1 VTTSRLRLGAEL
13 LGPLALVGLVAVVAS
28 QLSTSD
34 QTDAI
39 NVLVTATIVVGL
51 YVFIGNSGV
60 ISFGQISFVA
70 VGAFA
75 AGIYTTPDTTRQTT
89 MPDLFG
95 LLGRPVLTN
104 LESILLAAGIGA
116 LFALIVGL
124 ALMRLS
130 GLAAGIATFA
140 VLEIT
145 YNILAN
151 WGKIGPGPTTLA
163 SVPVT
168 TGVGQATI
176 GCAVAVAIAFAYQQT
191 RSCRLLR
198 ASRADALAARGI
210 GVSIVRHRL
219 GAFVISGTICGF
231 AGALYVH
238 ELGSINVTEVY
249 LALTF
254 STLAMLVVGGS
265 QSLWGATLGGVLL
278 GILSSFLSNAENGT
292 TVFGLS
298 FTLPNGLSSIIFAVL
313 FVGALMLFP
322 RGLARNREFLAGVLR
337 ERPPSVGLAV
347 GGAAPGGAAAGTAA
361 GGATGGTSQPSSPPP
376 PSPPPPPPPPAPLA
390 PPPPAPATAVHD
402 QEP

>member
-1 VTTSRLRLGAEL
+1 MTRSRLRLAAEL
-13 LGPLALVGLVAVVAS
+13 LGPLALVGVVALVAAH
-28 QLSTSD
+28 LSTSD

-39 NVLVTATIVVGL
+39 SVLVTATIVVGL

-60 ISFGQISFVA
+60 ISFGQISFAA

-75 AGIYTTPDTTRQTT
+75 AGIYTTPVSTRKTT

-95 LLGRPVLTN
+95 FLGRPVLTN
-104 LESILLAAGIGA
+104 LESLLVAAGLGA
-116 LFALIVGL
+116 LFALLVGL

-151 WGKIGPGPTTLA
+151 WEKIGPGPTTLA

-176 GCAVAVAIAFAYQQT
+176 GCAVAVVVAFAYQRS

-219 GAFVISGTICGF
+219 GAFVLSGAICGF

-238 ELGSINVTEVY
+238 SLGSINVTEVY

-265 QSLWGATLGGVLL
+265 QSLWGATLGGILL
-278 GILSSFLSNAENGT
+278 GILSSFLTNAENGT
-292 TVFGLS
+292 TVLGLS
-298 FTLPNGLSSIIFAVL
+298 FTLPNGLSSIIFAIL

-322 RGLARNREFLAGVLR
+322 RGLTRNREFLAKALG
-337 ERPPSVGLAV
+337 ERPDGAGVVLGGGGGPGDGSVAG
-347 GGAAPGGAAAGTAA
+347 GGADGTAA
-361 GGATGGTSQPSSPPP
+361 AATT
-376 PSPPPPPPPPAPLA
+376 AHV
-390 PPPPAPATAVHD
+390 TAVA
-402 QEP
+402 EPEP

>member
-1 VTTSRLRLGAEL
+1 VTRSALRLAAEL
-13 LGPLALVGLVAVVAS
+13 LGPLALVGLVALVAAH
-28 QLSTSD
+28 LSTSD

-39 NVLVTATIVVGL
+39 NVLVIATIVIGL

-60 ISFGQISFVA
+60 ISFGQISFTA

-75 AGIYTTPDTTRQTT
+75 AGIYTTPVTTRQTT
-89 MPDLFG
+89 MPHLFG
-95 LLGRPVLTN
+95 ILARPVLTN
-104 LESILLAAGIGA
+104 AESILLAAGLGA
-116 LFALIVGL
+116 LFALLVGL
-124 ALMRLS
+124 VLMRLS

-145 YNILAN
+145 YDILAN
-151 WGKIGPGPTTLA
+151 WDKIGPGPTTLA

-176 GCAVAVAIAFAYQQT
+176 GCAAAVVIAFAYQ
-191 RSCRLLR
+191 RSRSSRLLR

-219 GAFVISGTICGF
+219 GAFVLSGAICGF

-238 ELGSINVTEVY
+238 ALGSINVTEVY
-249 LALTF
+249 LTLTF

-265 QSLWGATLGGVLL
+265 QSLWGATLGGIVL
-278 GILSSFLSNAENGT
+278 GILSSFLGNAVNGT

-298 FTLPNGLSSIIFAVL
+298 FTLPNGLNTIIFAIL

-322 RGLARNREFLAGVLR
+322 SGLTRNREFLAKWLG
-337 ERPPSVGLAV
+337 ERPPRSGAAL
-347 GGAAPGGAAAGTAA
+347 GGSRRPRSLVPAPGGSAGTPETAA
-361 GGATGGTSQPSSPPP
+361 EPH
-376 PSPPPPPPPPAPLA
+376 
-390 PPPPAPATAVHD
+390 ATAVA
-402 QEP
+402 EPKP

>member
-1 VTTSRLRLGAEL
+1 MTVLSSGKDGVMTAGTTQGGAWRTRARLRLGVEL
-13 LGPLALVGLVAVVAS
+13 LGPLGLVGIVALVGS
-28 QLSTSD
+28 QLSTAD

-39 NVLVTATIVVGL
+39 NILVVATIVIGL

-60 ISFGQISFVA
+60 ISFGQVSFVA

-75 AGIYTTPDTTRQTT
+75 AGIYTTPVGTRHTT

-95 LLGRPVLTN
+95 ILAIPTLTN
-104 LESILLAAGIGA
+104 VESLLLAAGLGA
-116 LFALIVGL
+116 VFALVVGL

-151 WGKIGPGPTTLA
+151 WEKIGPGPTTLA

-168 TGVGQATI
+168 TGIGQAVI
-176 GCAVAVAIAFAYQQT
+176 GCAAAILLAFGYQRT

-210 GVSIVRHRL
+210 GVSIFRHRL
-219 GAFVISGTICGF
+219 VAFVISGAICGF

-238 ELGSINVTEVY
+238 ELGSITVTEVY

-254 STLAMLVVGGS
+254 STLTMLVVGGS
-265 QSLWGATLGGVLL
+265 QSLWGATLGGTLL
-278 GILSSFLSNAENGT
+278 GVLFSFLSNAENGT

-298 FTLPNGLSSIIFAVL
+298 FTLPNGLNTIIFAVL
-313 FVGALMLFP
+313 FVGALMLAP
-322 RGLARNREFLAGVLR
+322 RGLTRNREFLAGVLR
-337 ERPPSVGLAV
+337 ERPMSA
-347 GGAAPGGAAAGTAA
+347 
-361 GGATGGTSQPSSPPP
+361 SRRPPP
-376 PSPPPPPPPPAPLA
+376 QAPTPHATTPAR
-390 PPPPAPATAVHD
+390 PAEPAR
-402 QEP
+402 

>member
-1 VTTSRLRLGAEL
+1 MTRSRLRLAAEL
-13 LGPLALVGLVAVVAS
+13 LGPLALVGVVALVAAH
-28 QLSTSD
+28 LSTSD

-60 ISFGQISFVA
+60 ISFGQISFAA

-75 AGIYTTPDTTRQTT
+75 AGIYTTPVSTRQTT

-95 LLGRPVLTN
+95 FLGRPVLTN
-104 LESILLAAGIGA
+104 LESLLLAAGLGA
-116 LFALIVGL
+116 LFALLVGL

-151 WGKIGPGPTTLA
+151 WEKIGPGPTTLA

-176 GCAVAVAIAFAYQQT
+176 GCAVAVVVAFAYQRS

-219 GAFVISGTICGF
+219 GAFVLSGAICGF

-238 ELGSINVTEVY
+238 SLGSINVTEVY

-265 QSLWGATLGGVLL
+265 QSLWGATLGGILL
-278 GILSSFLSNAENGT
+278 GILSSFLTNAENGT

-298 FTLPNGLSSIIFAVL
+298 FTLPNGLSSIIFAIL

-322 RGLARNREFLAGVLR
+322 RGLTRNREFLAKALG
-337 ERPPSVGLAV
+337 ERPARVGVVLGSGGKPGDGSVTGD
-347 GGAAPGGAAAGTAA
+347 GSDGTPAAATTAHV
-361 GGATGGTSQPSSPPP
+361 
-376 PSPPPPPPPPAPLA
+376 
-390 PPPPAPATAVHD
+390 TAVAD
-402 QEP
+402 PEP

>member
-1 VTTSRLRLGAEL
+1 MNRSGMRHVVEL
-13 LGPLALVGLVAVVAS
+13 VGPLALVGLVALVGS
-28 QLSTSD
+28 RLSTSD

-39 NVLVTATIVVGL
+39 SVLVTATIVVGL

-60 ISFGQISFVA
+60 VSFGQISFVA

-75 AGIYTTPDTTRQTT
+75 AGIYTTPVSTRHTT

-95 LLGRPVLTN
+95 FLGRPVLTN
-104 LESILLAAGIGA
+104 VESILLAAGIGA
-116 LFALIVGL
+116 LFALVVGL

-151 WGKIGPGPTTLA
+151 WSKIGPGPTTLA

-168 TGVGQATI
+168 TGIGQATI
-176 GCAVAVAIAFAYQQT
+176 GCAAAVVIAYAYQRS

-219 GAFVISGTICGF
+219 GAFVLSGAICGF

-238 ELGSINVTEVY
+238 ALGSINVTEVY

-265 QSLWGATLGGVLL
+265 QSLWGATVGGILL
-278 GILSSFLSNAENGT
+278 GILSSFLTNAENGT

-298 FTLPNGLSSIIFAVL
+298 FTLPSGSSSIIFAIL

-322 RGLARNREFLAGVLR
+322 QGLTRNREFLAKTLG
-337 ERPPSVGLAV
+337 ERP
-347 GGAAPGGAAAGTAA
+347 AAPGAARGSDGPARAMGTGGHERAEPAAATTERAA
-361 GGATGGTSQPSSPPP
+361 VTR
-376 PSPPPPPPPPAPLA
+376 
-390 PPPPAPATAVHD
+390 H
-402 QEP
+402 EP

>member
-1 VTTSRLRLGAEL
+1 MTRARLRLVAEL
-13 LGPLALVGLVAVVAS
+13 LGPLTLVGLVALVAAH
-28 QLSTSD
+28 LSTSD

-39 NVLVTATIVVGL
+39 NVLVIATIVVGL

-60 ISFGQISFVA
+60 ISFGQISFAA

-75 AGIYTTPDTTRQTT
+75 AGIYTTPVNTRQTT
-89 MPDLFG
+89 MPHLFG
-95 LLGRPVLTN
+95 ILARPVLTN
-104 LESILLAAGIGA
+104 VESILLAAGIGA
-116 LFALIVGL
+116 LFALVVGL

-140 VLEIT
+140 VLEVT

-163 SVPVT
+163 SVSVT
-168 TGVGQATI
+168 TGVAQATI
-176 GCAVAVAIAFAYQQT
+176 GCALAVVVAFAYQRT

-219 GAFVISGTICGF
+219 GAFVISGAICGF

-238 ELGSINVTEVY
+238 ALGSINVTELY
-249 LALTF
+249 LTLTF

-265 QSLWGATLGGVLL
+265 QSLWGATLGGIVL
-278 GILSSFLSNAENGT
+278 GILSSFLTNAENGT
-292 TVFGLS
+292 TVFGFS

-313 FVGALMLFP
+313 FVGALMVFP
-322 RGLARNREFLAGVLR
+322 RGLARNREFLAKWLG
-337 ERPPSVGLAV
+337 ERPPRPGIEAGEHVRPGSGATAASRPDGASVTTARSH
-347 GGAAPGGAAAGTAA
+347 AAA
-361 GGATGGTSQPSSPPP
+361 S
-376 PSPPPPPPPPAPLA
+376 
-390 PPPPAPATAVHD
+390 
-402 QEP
+402 EPKP

>member
-1 VTTSRLRLGAEL
+1 MRRSTLRLAAEL
-13 LGPLALVGLVAVVAS
+13 LGPLALVGLVALVAA

-39 NVLVTATIVVGL
+39 NVLVIATIVIGL

-60 ISFGQISFVA
+60 ISFGQISFAA

-75 AGIYTTPDTTRQTT
+75 AGIYTTPVTTRQTT
-89 MPDLFG
+89 MPHLFG
-95 LLGRPVLTN
+95 VLARPVLTN
-104 LESILLAAGIGA
+104 VESILLAAGLGA
-116 LFALIVGL
+116 LFALLVGL

-151 WGKIGPGPTTLA
+151 WDKIGPGPTTLA

-168 TGVGQATI
+168 TGVGQATV
-176 GCAVAVAIAFAYQQT
+176 GCAAAVVLAFVYQ
-191 RSCRLLR
+191 RSRSSRLLR

-219 GAFVISGTICGF
+219 GAFVLSGAICGF

-238 ELGSINVTEVY
+238 ALGSINVTEVY
-249 LALTF
+249 LTLTF

-265 QSLWGATLGGVLL
+265 QSLWGATLGGIVL
-278 GILSSFLSNAENGT
+278 GILSSFLTNAENGT

-298 FTLPNGLSSIIFAVL
+298 FTLPNGLNTIIFAIL

-322 RGLARNREFLAGVLR
+322 RGLTRNREFLGKWLG
-337 ERPPSVGLAV
+337 ERPSRSGTAL
-347 GGAAPGGAAAGTAA
+347 GGRGGPQHSGPAASGHPGAHEGSARTHAAATA
-361 GGATGGTSQPSSPPP
+361 
-376 PSPPPPPPPPAPLA
+376 
-390 PPPPAPATAVHD
+390 
-402 QEP
+402 EPKP

>member
-1 VTTSRLRLGAEL
+1 MTRSTLRLAAEL
-13 LGPLALVGLVAVVAS
+13 LGPLALVGLVALVAA

-39 NVLVTATIVVGL
+39 NVLVIATIVIGL

-60 ISFGQISFVA
+60 ISFGQVSFAA

-75 AGIYTTPDTTRQTT
+75 AGIYTTPLTTRQTT
-89 MPDLFG
+89 MPHLFG
-95 LLGRPVLTN
+95 ILARPELTN
-104 LESILLAAGIGA
+104 VESILLAAGLGA
-116 LFALIVGL
+116 LFSLLVGL

-151 WGKIGPGPTTLA
+151 WDKIGPGPTTLA

-168 TGVGQATI
+168 TGVAQATI
-176 GCAVAVAIAFAYQQT
+176 GCAVAVVIAFAYQ
-191 RSCRLLR
+191 RSRSSRLLR

-219 GAFVISGTICGF
+219 GAFVVSGAICGF

-238 ELGSINVTEVY
+238 SLGSINVTEVY
-249 LALTF
+249 LTLTF

-265 QSLWGATLGGVLL
+265 QSLWGATLGGIVL
-278 GILSSFLSNAENGT
+278 GILSSFLTNAENGT
-292 TVFGLS
+292 TVFGFS
-298 FTLPNGLSSIIFAVL
+298 FTLPNGLNSIIFAVL

-322 RGLARNREFLAGVLR
+322 RGLARNREFLAKWLG
-337 ERPPSVGLAV
+337 ERPPRY
-347 GGAAPGGAAAGTAA
+347 GAALGGPGGPGAVAPAAAGHA
-361 GGATGGTSQPSSPPP
+361 GE
-376 PSPPPPPPPPAPLA
+376 
-390 PPPPAPATAVHD
+390 PATAARSHATAAA
-402 QEP
+402 EPKP

>member
-1 VTTSRLRLGAEL
+1 MSRSTLRLAAEL
-13 LGPLALVGLVAVVAS
+13 AGPLALVGAVALVAS
-28 QLSTSD
+28 NLSTSD

-39 NVLVTATIVVGL
+39 NVLVTVTIVIGL

-75 AGIYTTPDTTRQTT
+75 AGILTTPVTTRQTT

-95 LLGRPVLTN
+95 FLARPELTN
-104 LESILLAAGIGA
+104 VESILLAAALGS

-151 WGKIGPGPTTLA
+151 WAKIGPGPTTLA

-168 TGVGQATI
+168 TGVAQATV
-176 GCAVAVAIAFAYQQT
+176 GCAVAVLAAFAYQRS

-219 GAFVISGTICGF
+219 GAFVLSGAICGL

-292 TVFGLS
+292 TLFGFT
-298 FTLPNGLSSIIFAVL
+298 FTLPNGLSSIIFAIL

-322 RGLARNREFLAGVLR
+322 RGLTRNREFLAKMLGERSAQRGVP
-337 ERPPSVGLAV
+337 EGAPITSSD
-347 GGAAPGGAAAGTAA
+347 GGSPGKAPDGASAPAPAARAAAGA
-361 GGATGGTSQPSSPPP
+361 
-376 PSPPPPPPPPAPLA
+376 
-390 PPPPAPATAVHD
+390 
-402 QEP
+402 EPEH

>member
-1 VTTSRLRLGAEL
+1 MTRSTLRLAAEL
-13 LGPLALVGLVAVVAS
+13 LGPLAVVGLVALVAAH
-28 QLSTSD
+28 LSTSD

-39 NVLVTATIVVGL
+39 NVLVIATIVIGL

-60 ISFGQISFVA
+60 ISFGQISFAA

-75 AGIYTTPDTTRQTT
+75 AGIYTTPVTTRQTT
-89 MPDLFG
+89 MPHLFG
-95 LLGRPVLTN
+95 ILARPVLTN
-104 LESILLAAGIGA
+104 VESILLAAGLGA
-116 LFALIVGL
+116 LFALVVGL

-151 WGKIGPGPTTLA
+151 WDKIGPGPTTLA

-168 TGVGQATI
+168 TGVGQATV
-176 GCAVAVAIAFAYQQT
+176 GCAAAVVIAFVYQ
-191 RSCRLLR
+191 RSRSSRLLR

-219 GAFVISGTICGF
+219 GAFVLSGAICGL

-238 ELGSINVTEVY
+238 ALGSINVTEVY
-249 LALTF
+249 LTLTF

-265 QSLWGATLGGVLL
+265 QSLWGATLGGIVL
-278 GILSSFLSNAENGT
+278 GILSSFLTNAENGT

-298 FTLPNGLSSIIFAVL
+298 FTLPNGLNSIIFAVL

-322 RGLARNREFLAGVLR
+322 RGLTRNREFLAKWLG
-337 ERPPSVGLAV
+337 ERPSRS
-347 GGAAPGGAAAGTAA
+347 GAALSGPEGPGGVAPAAAGHAGAPETAA
-361 GGATGGTSQPSSPPP
+361 RSHATTV
-376 PSPPPPPPPPAPLA
+376 A
-390 PPPPAPATAVHD
+390 
-402 QEP
+402 EPKP

>member
-1 VTTSRLRLGAEL
+1 MTRSRLRLAAEL
-13 LGPLALVGLVAVVAS
+13 LGPLALVGVVALVAAR
-28 QLSTSD
+28 LSTSD

-39 NVLVTATIVVGL
+39 SVLVTATIVIGL

-60 ISFGQISFVA
+60 ISFGQISFAA

-75 AGIYTTPDTTRQTT
+75 AGIYTTPVSTRQTT

-95 LLGRPVLTN
+95 FLGRPVLTN
-104 LESILLAAGIGA
+104 LESLLLAAGLGA
-116 LFALIVGL
+116 LFALLVGL

-151 WGKIGPGPTTLA
+151 WEKIGPGPTTLA

-176 GCAVAVAIAFAYQQT
+176 GCAVAVVVAFAYQRS

-219 GAFVISGTICGF
+219 GAFVLSGAICGF

-238 ELGSINVTEVY
+238 SLGSINVTEVY

-278 GILSSFLSNAENGT
+278 GILSSFLTNAENGT

-298 FTLPNGLSSIIFAVL
+298 FTLPNGLSSIIFAIL

-322 RGLARNREFLAGVLR
+322 RGLTRNREFLAKALG
-337 ERPPSVGLAV
+337 ERPAGAGVVLGGGKGPGGGSVAG
-347 GGAAPGGAAAGTAA
+347 GGADGAPAAATTAH
-361 GGATGGTSQPSSPPP
+361 
-376 PSPPPPPPPPAPLA
+376 
-390 PPPPAPATAVHD
+390 ATAVA
-402 QEP
+402 EPEA

>member
-1 VTTSRLRLGAEL
+1 VKRSRLRLAAEL
-13 LGPLALVGLVAVVAS
+13 VGPLALVGVVALVAAH
-28 QLSTSD
+28 LSTSD

-70 VGAFA
+70 VGAFV
-75 AGIYTTPDTTRQTT
+75 AGIYTTPVSTRQTT

-95 LLGRPVLTN
+95 FLGRPVLTSM
-104 LESILLAAGIGA
+104 ESILLAAGIGA
-116 LFALIVGL
+116 VFALIVGL

-130 GLAAGIATFA
+130 GPSAGIATFA

-145 YNILAN
+145 YDILAN
-151 WGKIGPGPTTLA
+151 WGKIGPGPNTLA

-176 GCAVAVAIAFAYQQT
+176 GCAVAVVLAFTYQRS
-191 RSCRLLR
+191 RSCRMLR
-198 ASRADALAARGI
+198 ASRADPLAARGI
-210 GVSIVRHRL
+210 GVSIFRHRL
-219 GAFVISGTICGF
+219 GAFVLSGAICGF

-238 ELGSINVTEVY
+238 ALGSINVTEVY

-265 QSLWGATLGGVLL
+265 QSLWGATLGGILL
-278 GILSSFLSNAENGT
+278 GILSSFLSNAESGT
-292 TVFGLS
+292 KVFGLS

-322 RGLARNREFLAGVLR
+322 RGLARNREFLAKALG
-337 ERPPSVGLAV
+337 ERPDGLGVARSSTV
-347 GGAAPGGAAAGTAA
+347 ARGGNGPA
-361 GGATGGTSQPSSPPP
+361 GGDTDGT
-376 PSPPPPPPPPAPLA
+376 
-390 PPPPAPATAVHD
+390 PATSATAHATTAG
-402 QEP
+402 ELER

>member
-1 VTTSRLRLGAEL
+1 VTRSRLRLAAEL
-13 LGPLALVGLVAVVAS
+13 VGPLALVGVVALVAAH
-28 QLSTSD
+28 LSTSD

-70 VGAFA
+70 VGAFV
-75 AGIYTTPDTTRQTT
+75 AGIYTTPVSTRHTT

-95 LLGRPVLTN
+95 FLGRPVLTN
-104 LESILLAAGIGA
+104 MESILLAAGIGA
-116 LFALIVGL
+116 VFALIVGL

-130 GLAAGIATFA
+130 GLSAGIATFA

-145 YNILAN
+145 YDILAN

-176 GCAVAVAIAFAYQQT
+176 GCAVAVVLAFTYQRS
-191 RSCRLLR
+191 RSCRMLR
-198 ASRADALAARGI
+198 ASRADPLAARGI
-210 GVSIVRHRL
+210 GVSIFRHRL
-219 GAFVISGTICGF
+219 GAFVLSGAICGF

-238 ELGSINVTEVY
+238 ALGSINVTEVY

-265 QSLWGATLGGVLL
+265 QSLWGATLGGILL

-292 TVFGLS
+292 SVFGLS
-298 FTLPNGLSSIIFAVL
+298 FTLPNGLSSIIFAIL

-322 RGLARNREFLAGVLR
+322 RGLTRNREFLAKALG
-337 ERPPSVGLAV
+337 ERSDKHRLGVGLSSTAAR
-347 GGAAPGGAAAGTAA
+347 GGDGPAAGDTDGAPAAATTAHA
-361 GGATGGTSQPSSPPP
+361 AAS
-376 PSPPPPPPPPAPLA
+376 A
-390 PPPPAPATAVHD
+390 
-402 QEP
+402 EPEK